1 MVDDHE
7 FRLDLYY
14 RLNAVEL
21 TLPPLRERPED
32 IPLLSTF
39 FLNRYNEQNH
49 TNKILSADAVRLMQ
63 KYSWPGNVRELQH
76 LIESMVV
83 LCQSDT
89 ITADQLPDELQDT
102 GDLSSGDARDG
113 KEMTLKECVEQFE
126 IQLIQKALNNTASA
140 AEAAKKLGI
149 DASTLCKKRKR
160 YGI

>member
-1 MVDDHE
+1 
-7 FRLDLYY
+7 
-14 RLNAVEL
+14 
-21 TLPPLRERPED
+21 
-32 IPLLSTF
+32 
-39 FLNRYNEQNH
+39 
-49 TNKILSADAVRLMQ
+49 MQ

-89 ITADQLPDELQDT
+89 ITADQLPDELKDT
-102 GDLSSGDARDG
+102 GDLSSGDARDQ